1 MANTTTNFK
10 SPKKGS
16 NILCRVLNP
25 TPENVCSYVRR
36 LPKTE
41 MPESEFRTTMD
52 RNWFAN
58 EHQAPEQWGL
68 YYIDGVTYHPRF
80 TRDITEKVARRY
92 LMGWLKK
99 LIVINPYTKFKV
111 SNDTGLV
118 TSIVSH
124 LESQP
129 DIHDLK
135 TIIKDIINSD
145 EPFIVNDILAN
156 TLNSYSGVLNVTT
169 IDKDQEL
176 FNVYLKPNYKEIIKT
191 EYMTKEQ
198 YFHLFDGIVLD
209 YIPDVPLQKIYYGCP
224 GTGKS
229 HKVKGMTEGDNGEK
243 VVYFDQD
250 DKLVENPAAVAD
262 KSKLTSNIFRTTFHP
277 DYDYS
282 SFVGSYKPVMQ
293 PVIDAEG
300 NETGKED
307 LVYAFVPQVF
317 TNAYV
322 RAWKSL
328 ADESLTDAEKQVYLI
343 IEEINRGNCAQ
354 IFGDLFQLLDR
365 KNGSSEYPI
374 IPDAEL
380 RKYLAKEKLENNML
394 RLPANLHILA
404 TMNTSD
410 QSLFPMDS
418 AFKRRWAMEYI
429 PIDLKQEKA
438 KTFTFK
444 VKGFYYSWVEFLAK
458 VNPLIRKATDS
469 EDKQMG
475 EFFIKDSI
483 SEEDFKNKVMF
494 YIWND
499 VCKDLY
505 SASRISPL
513 FFMRSA
519 DGDDR
524 NDVFTF
530 AELFGAG
537 RYNEEANDY
546 TLPSDLLEGFIKNY
560 LKLTPKTAPAPDAE

>member
-1 MANTTTNFK
+1 MIFVTKFRANDLNPSKGKQIEFNIGVVKNIFQFTSDQESAEIKCVSLADNTVDVKIKASFTK
-10 SPKKGS
+10 SPARGDYKIYQNADGSPDLKDFFLDTLHLTKDANSDDFYAIRKTAAKKY
-16 NILCRVLNP
+16 I
-25 TPENVCSYVRR
+25 
-36 LPKTE
+36 
-41 MPESEFRTTMD
+41 
-52 RNWFAN
+52 
-58 EHQAPEQWGL
+58 L
-68 YYIDGVTYHPRF
+68 YYIPKNLFF
-80 TRDITEKVARRY
+80 TAFFNILTDDQ
-92 LMGWLKK
+92 
-99 LIVINPYTKFKV
+99 IVFGNQG
-111 SNDTGLV
+111 NAGNGEGLAYA
-118 TSIVSH
+118 TS
-124 LESQP
+124 
-129 DIHDLK
+129 
-135 TIIKDIINSD
+135 
-145 EPFIVNDILAN
+145 
-156 TLNSYSGVLNVTT
+156 
-169 IDKDQEL
+169 
-176 FNVYLKPNYKEIIKT
+176 
-191 EYMTKEQ
+191 
-198 YFHLFDGIVLD
+198 
-209 YIPDVPLQKIYYGCP
+209 LQKIYYGCP

-229 HKVKGMTEGDNGEK
+229 HKVKGLTEGADGK
-243 VVYFDQD
+243 KTVYFDESGAKVAD
-250 DKLVENPAAVAD
+250 VNVVED
-262 KSKLTSNIFRTTFHP
+262 KSKLSSNIFRTTFHP

-293 PVIDAEG
+293 PVLDADG

-328 ADESLTDAEKQVYLI
+328 ADDSLTDAEKQVYLI

-365 KNGSSEYPI
+365 KNGFSEYPI

-429 PIDLKQEKA
+429 PINLEQKKA

-444 VKGFYYSWVEFLAK
+444 VNGVDYSWVEFLAK

-475 EFFIKDSI
+475 EFFIKESV

-524 NDVFTF
+524 KDVFTF
-530 AELFGAG
+530 AELFGSG

-560 LKLTPKTAPAPDAE
+560 LKLKPKTATTPNAE